1 MTIHDR
7 NTIRITRRLRE
18 AAGYIEFGMLDHAL
32 RSLPTEKLGVW
43 EGPTLFL
50 RGQIL
55 TALGNLPEAAASFR
69 RAAEVSNYPHDRIAW
84 LALSHCLRRA
94 GDLDGAVHY
103 LGRARGAFSPH
114 LFLTAERSMAVPP
127 PNVRRPEKEGT
138 S

>member
-18 AAGYIEFGMLDHAL
+18 VAGYIELGMLGHAL
-32 RSLPTEKLGVW
+32 QALPAGDLGVW

-55 TALGNLPEAAASFR
+55 TALGNLPGAAESFR

-94 GDLDGAVHY
+94 GDVDGAVQY
-103 LGRARGAFSPH
+103 LGRARGAFPRH
-114 LFLTAERSMAVPP
+114 LFLTSEESNVMPHSSEGRSEQEG
-127 PNVRRPEKEGT
+127 NV
-138 S
+138 